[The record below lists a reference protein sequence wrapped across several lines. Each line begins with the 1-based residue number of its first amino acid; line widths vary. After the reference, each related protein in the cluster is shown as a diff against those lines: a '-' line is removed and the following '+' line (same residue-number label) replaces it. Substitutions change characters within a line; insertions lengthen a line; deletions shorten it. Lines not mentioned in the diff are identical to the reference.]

1 MRQTEE
7 KKKSDFLVEKK
18 QEASALEFS
27 AKGHSGLKRNKMS
40 GRKAIEEENT
50 REEGS
55 NAQAMVSGSGRKTE
69 KKKRERR
76 FSIKLSGLLS
86 PNKSDCRGEQRNQKQ
101 QQASFESLEGGKKEN
116 GPKYTPLYNTE
127 IKKEK
132 KKTPFSYN
140 KKKSKP
146 SDKKKK
152 RERKRSRYSII

>member
-1 MRQTEE
+1 M
-7 KKKSDFLVEKK
+7 EKK

-55 NAQAMVSGSGRKTE
+55 NARAMMSGSGRKTE
-69 KKKRERR
+69 KKKERERR

-101 QQASFESLEGGKKEN
+101 QQASFESLEGGKKRMVLN
-116 GPKYTPLYNTE
+116 THRYTIQKYKRRKRKPPFLT
-127 IKKEK
+127 IKK
-132 KKTPFSYN
+132 
-140 KKKSKP
+140 
-146 SDKKKK
+146 
-152 RERKRSRYSII
+152 